1 MEYQKIAN
9 LIDDDTLD
17 QPSKF
22 RTRNWV
28 EINDESRGAYNVNSQ
43 IKFKTTMLK
52 SSLCDYSDAY
62 ILVKGTISVN
72 NTAAQGA
79 AANNTNK
86 KVIFKNCA
94 PFTNC
99 ISEINNTQIDNA
111 KDIDIVM
118 PMYNL
123 IEYSDNYAK
132 TTGSIWQYCKDI
144 PARNNN
150 NEITEFTLVNT
161 TDSFKFKAKIT
172 GQTEDD
178 GTKDVEI
185 MVPLKYLSN
194 FWRTL
199 EMPLINCE
207 VNLILTWSS
216 TCVLI
221 STNIPNQ
228 AAIFEITDTKLYV
241 PVVTLSTQENTK
253 FLQQLESGFKRVI
266 NWNKYLSKPE
276 LLAQN
281 PNLNHLVEP
290 SFQGVNRLFVLAFE
304 NDNDGTSNEQSYLPT
319 VEIKD
324 YNTMING
331 ENVFDQPIKNTK
343 VTYDNIRKIATGQG
357 DDYTTRCLLNYP
369 YFANTYKMFA
379 VNLSKQQALDADPRA
394 IQQINFTANIDRAAA
409 NKSLLYSG
417 RSKRNYSRLFTGN
430 SKSIVNKIIFNL
442 NTYKCFALVST
453 TLIK

>member
-9 LIDDDTLD
+9 LIYDNTLN
-17 QPSKF
+17 QLSKF
-22 RTRNWV
+22 EARNWI
-28 EINDESRGAYNVNSQ
+28 EINDESRGVYNVNSQ

-62 ILVKGTISVN
+62 ILVKGTITVN

-99 ISEINNTQIDNA
+99 ISKINNTQIDNA

-123 IEYSDNYAK
+123 IEYGDNYAK
-132 TTGSIWQYCKDI
+132 TTGSLWQYCKDM

-150 NEITEFTLVNT
+150 NEITEFTLGNT

-185 MVPLKYLSN
+185 IVLLKYLSN

-216 TCVLI
+216 ACTPI

-253 FLQQLESGFKRVI
+253 FLQQLKSGFKRVI

-276 LLAQN
+276 LLVQT
-281 PNLNHLVEP
+281 PNLNHLVES
-290 SFQGVNRLFVLAFE
+290 SFQGINRLFVLAFE
-304 NDNDGTSNEQSYLPT
+304 NDNHRTNDERYYLPT
-319 VEIKD
+319 VQMKD
-324 YNTMING
+324 YKTVING
-331 ENVFDQPIKNTK
+331 EKFFDQQIKNNK
-343 VTYDNIRKIATGQG
+343 VTYDNIKKIATGQG
-357 DDYTTRCLLNYP
+357 DDYTTGCLLDYP
-369 YFANTYKMFA
+369 YFTDTYKMIA
-379 VNLSKQQALDADPRA
+379 VDLSKQQALDADPRA
-394 IQQINFTANIDRAAA
+394 IQQINFTANLDRA
-409 NKSLLYSG
+409 
-417 RSKRNYSRLFTGN
+417 GN
-430 SKSIVNKIIFNL
+430 TRVYFILEDAKETILDFSQGTVKVL
-442 NTYKCFALVST
+442 
-453 TLIK
+453 